1 LQRLC
6 GNWQVDIEKPRRL
19 LGWTPP
25 LSLDEGSRRVC
36 IKLLAG
42 FDAKSTADMMTGV
55 NMNRIT
61 LEPGK
66 RGGRPCIRGLR
77 ITVYDV
83 LSMLSTN
90 MTQQEI
96 LEDFPELEPEDIL
109 AALAFA
115 ADREHKVY
123 SLAVQ

>member
-1 LQRLC
+1 M
-6 GNWQVDIEKPRRL
+6 G
-19 LGWTPP
+19 
-25 LSLDEGSRRVC
+25 
-36 IKLLAG
+36 A
-42 FDAKSTADMMTGV
+42 

-66 RGGRPCIRGLR
+66 RGGRPCIRDLR
-77 ITVYDV
+77 ITEYDV
-83 LSMLSTN
+83 LSMLAAN

>member
-1 LQRLC
+1 
-6 GNWQVDIEKPRRL
+6 
-19 LGWTPP
+19 
-25 LSLDEGSRRVC
+25 
-36 IKLLAG
+36 
-42 FDAKSTADMMTGV
+42 
-55 NMNRIT
+55 MNRIT